1 MLRTISQWVDMYR
14 QKVTT
19 PEKAVELVQSGD
31 WVDYSMATSQ
41 PMLLDTALANRKDE
55 LTDVKI
61 RMSFSFAP
69 RQVVECDPN
78 RETFTAMNW
87 HMSGYDRKLCA
98 KGLMNFIPMCYRN
111 EPSMYRNILDV
122 DVAMITV
129 APMDK
134 HGFFNF
140 GLNISAN
147 EEITKKA
154 KKVIVEVNEAM
165 PRALGGRGE
174 HIHISDVAA
183 IVEAGYSPLPTIPFA
198 MGDAIDTAIAEMI
211 VKTIPNG
218 ATLQLGVGGLPNT
231 VGAMIAESDLKDL
244 GMHTEML
251 VDAFYLMY
259 KEGRL
264 TNKLKALDTDKA
276 VWAFALGSQDMYDWI
291 DDNPYLAGYPVDYVN
306 DPCVIAQLDNFIS
319 INNCVDIDLFG
330 QVSSESSG
338 IHHISGSGG
347 QLDFADGA
355 YRSHG
360 GKSIIALRST
370 FHNKKTGN
378 DESRIKPTLLNGT
391 IVTDP
396 RSQVHWVATEY
407 GMVNLMGASTW
418 ERAEKLISIAH
429 PDFREELIRDAE
441 NMNIWRYTNKR

>member
-1 MLRTISQWVDMYR
+1 MVSTMSQWADMYR
-14 QKVTT
+14 QKLTT
-19 PEKAVELVQSGD
+19 PEEAVKLVKSGD
-31 WVDYSMATSQ
+31 WVDYGMATSQ
-41 PMLLDTALANRKDE
+41 PILLDKALAGRKEE
-55 LTDVKI
+55 LKDVKV
-61 RMSFSFAP
+61 RMSFTFAP
-69 RQVVECDPN
+69 RAVVEVDPN

-98 KGLMNFIPMCYRN
+98 QGLMNFIPMCYRN
-111 EPSMYRNILDV
+111 EPSMYRDILDV

-147 EEITKKA
+147 EAITKKA

-174 HIHISDVAA
+174 QIHISDVAA
-183 IVEAGYSPLPTIPFA
+183 IVEAGSIPMPTIPFKT
-198 MGDAIDTAIAEMI
+198 GDEIDTKIAEMI
-211 VKTIPNG
+211 VKEIPNG

-264 TNKLKALDTDKA
+264 TNKLKAVDRDKA
-276 VWAFALGSQDMYDWI
+276 SWAFALGSQDMYDWI
-291 DDNPYLAGYPVDYVN
+291 DDNPFLAAYPVDYVN
-306 DPCVIAQLDNFIS
+306 DPFVIAQLDNFIS

-330 QVSSESSG
+330 QISSESSG
-338 IHHISGSGG
+338 THHISGSGG
-347 QLDFADGA
+347 QLDFTDGA
-355 YRSHG
+355 YRSRG

-370 FHNKKTGN
+370 FHNKKTGR
-378 DESRIKPTLLNGT
+378 DESRILPTLAPGT
-391 IVTDP
+391 TVTDP
-396 RSQVHWVATEY
+396 RSQINFVVTEY

-418 ERAEKLISIAH
+418 ERAERLISIAH
-429 PDFREELIRDAE
+429 PDFREDLIKEAE
-441 NMNIWRYTNKR
+441 KMKIWRYSNKK

>member
-1 MLRTISQWVDMYR
+1 MVSTMSQWTDMYR
-14 QKVTT
+14 QKLTT
-19 PEKAVELVQSGD
+19 PEEAVKLVKSGD
-31 WVDYSMATSQ
+31 WVDYGMATSQ
-41 PMLLDTALANRKDE
+41 PILLDKALAGRKEE
-55 LTDVKI
+55 LKDVKV
-61 RMSFSFAP
+61 RMSFTFAP
-69 RQVVECDPN
+69 REIISVDPN

-87 HMSGYDRKLCA
+87 HMSGYDRKMCA
-98 KGLMNFIPMCYRN
+98 QGLMNFIPMCYRN
-111 EPSMYRNILDV
+111 EPSMYRDILDV

-147 EEITKKA
+147 EAITKKA

-174 HIHISDVAA
+174 QIHISDVAA
-183 IVEAGYSPLPTIPFA
+183 IVEAGTIPMPTIPFKT
-198 MGDAIDTAIAEMI
+198 GDEIDTKIAEMI
-211 VKTIPNG
+211 VKEIPNG

-264 TNKLKALDTDKA
+264 TNKLKAVDRDKA
-276 VWAFALGSQDMYDWI
+276 SLAFALGSQEMYDWI
-291 DDNPYLAGYPVDYVN
+291 DDNPFLAAYHVDYVN
-306 DPCVIAQLDNFIS
+306 DPFVIAKLDNFIS

-330 QVSSESSG
+330 QISSESSG
-338 IHHISGSGG
+338 THHISGSGG
-347 QLDFADGA
+347 QLDFTDGA
-355 YRSHG
+355 YRSRG

-370 FHNKKTGN
+370 FHNKKTGK
-378 DESRIKPTLLNGT
+378 DESRIKPTLLPGT

-396 RSQVHWVATEY
+396 RSQVNWVATEY
-407 GMVNLMGASTW
+407 GMVNLMGSSTW

-429 PDFREELIRDAE
+429 PDFREDLIKAADD
-441 NMNIWRYTNKR
+441 MKIWRYSNKR

>member
-1 MLRTISQWVDMYR
+1 MSQWTDMYR
-14 QKVTT
+14 QKLMT
-19 PEKAVELVQSGD
+19 PEKAVQLVKSGD
-31 WVDYSMATSQ
+31 WVDYGMATSQ
-41 PMLLDTALANRKDE
+41 PILLDKALAGRKEE
-55 LTDVKI
+55 LKDIKV

-69 RQVVECDPN
+69 RQIIECDPL

-87 HMSGYDRKLCA
+87 HMSGYDRKMCA

-111 EPSMYRNILDV
+111 EPSIYRNIADV
-122 DVAMITV
+122 DVVMITV

-147 EEITKKA
+147 EAITKKA

-174 HIHISDVAA
+174 HIHISDIDA
-183 IVEAGYSPLPTIPFA
+183 IVEAGNMPMPTIPFKL
-198 MGDAIDTAIAEMI
+198 GDEVDSAIAEMI

-231 VGAMIAESDLKDL
+231 VGAMIAKSDLKDL

-264 TNKLKALDTDKA
+264 TNKLKSIDKDKA

-291 DDNPYLAGYPVDYVN
+291 DDNPYLAAYPVDYVN
-306 DPCVIAQLDNFIS
+306 DPFVIAQFDNFIS

-330 QVSSESSG
+330 QISSESSG
-338 IHHISGSGG
+338 TQHISGSGG
-347 QLDFADGA
+347 QLDFTDGA
-355 YRSHG
+355 YRSRG

-370 FHNKKTGN
+370 FHNKKTGK

-396 RSQVHWVATEY
+396 RSQANWVATEY
-407 GMVNLMGASTW
+407 GMVNLMGSSTW

-429 PDFREELIRDAE
+429 PDFREDLIKAAE
-441 NMNIWRYTNKR
+441 DMKIWRYSNKK